1 MQREAIRLFRPAG
14 ETVAIT
20 GLGIAAPHGADPGAM
35 FDALMAGKSGLR
47 RWDGAADPVVAG
59 VVAFDPAR
67 WFTKLQMTGVDRV
80 SQLAVAAAESARA
93 DAGGIDGVDATRVG
107 VFVGCGMGGA
117 ISIETAFRS
126 YAASGRVPPLS
137 VPAGMGNAP
146 AAHIAM
152 RGGYQGPVLS
162 YCVACA
168 SSAVA
173 LAEAR
178 KALRAGEI
186 DVALAGGTEAM
197 LVPAIVRAWQSL
209 QTLAAPDPERI
220 ETSCRPFALDRSG
233 FVLAEGA
240 AFLMLE
246 SGARAQQRGARVYAE
261 LAGSGVSCDATH
273 LTKPDATGQAR
284 AIKGALQSAAL
295 RPSEV
300 GYCNAHGTATLA
312 GDVVECEALRSVWGT
327 DIDGLRVSSTKS
339 MHGHL
344 LGGAGALEA
353 VITVLA
359 LHRRQVPPT
368 AFCSRPDPKCTVNLV
383 REIGQDAPELRAAIS
398 NSFAFG
404 GTNVVLAF
412 RRCG

>member
-1 MQREAIRLFRPAG
+1 LSRPAA

-20 GLGIAAPHGADPGAM
+20 GLGVAAPHGLDAAAM
-35 FDALMAGKSGLR
+35 FEAMMAGKSGLR
-47 RWDGAADPVVAG
+47 RWDGASDPVVAG
-59 VVAFDPAR
+59 VVDFDPSR

-80 SQLAVAAAESARA
+80 SQLAVAAAELARD
-93 DAGGIDGVDATRVG
+93 DAGGCEGVDPTRVG

-117 ISIETAFRS
+117 ISIETAFRA
-126 YAASGRVPPLS
+126 YAANGRVPPLS

-146 AAHIAM
+146 AAHIAL
-152 RGGYQGPVLS
+152 RGRYQGPVLT

-173 LAEAR
+173 IAEAR

-186 DVALAGGTEAM
+186 DVAFAGGTEAM
-197 LVPAIVRAWQSL
+197 LVPAMVRAWQSL

-220 ETSCRPFALDRSG
+220 ESSCRPFSLDRSG

-240 AFLMLE
+240 AFLILE
-246 SGARAQQRGARVYAE
+246 TGTRAAQRGARVYAE
-261 LAGSGVSCDATH
+261 VTGGGMSCDATH
-273 LTKPDATGQAR
+273 LTKPDAAGQAR
-284 AIKGALQSAAL
+284 AIRSALQSAGL
-295 RPSEV
+295 QPSQV

-312 GDVVECEALRSVWGT
+312 GDVVECDALRSVWGA
-327 DIDGLRVSSTKS
+327 DIDRLRVSSTKS

-359 LHRRQVPPT
+359 LFRRQLPPT
-368 AFCSRPDPKCTVNLV
+368 AFCSRPDPKCAVNHV
-383 REIGQDAPELRAAIS
+383 RETGIDAPDLQAAIS

-412 RRCG
+412 ERAH

>member
-1 MQREAIRLFRPAG
+1 LSRSDADS
-14 ETVAIT
+14 VAVT
-20 GLGIAAPHGADPGAM
+20 GLGVVGPHGDDPGAM
-35 FDALMAGKSGLR
+35 FDALMAGTSGLR
-47 RWDGAADPVVAG
+47 RWDAVPDPVVVGA
-59 VVAFDPAR
+59 VRFDPAR
-67 WFTKLQMTGVDRV
+67 WFTKLQLTGVDRV
-80 SQLAVAAAESARA
+80 SQLAVAAAEMARA
-93 DAGGIDGVDATRVG
+93 DAALAEVDPIRVG

-126 YAASGRVPPLS
+126 YAAGGRVPPLS
-137 VPAGMGNAP
+137 IPAGMGNAP
-146 AAHIAM
+146 AAHVAM
-152 RGGYQGPVLS
+152 RGGYKGPVLS

-173 LAEAR
+173 IAEAGR
-178 KALRAGEI
+178 SIRTGEI

-209 QTLAAPDPERI
+209 QTLATPDPEHI

-240 AFLMLE
+240 AFLVLE
-246 SGARAQQRGARVYAE
+246 PTAAADRRGARIYAN
-261 LAGSGVSCDATH
+261 LLGSGISCDATH
-273 LTKPDATGQAR
+273 LTKPDASGQAR
-284 AIKGALQSAAL
+284 AIQGALRAAQL
-295 RPSEV
+295 DPAAV

-312 GDVVECEALRSVWGT
+312 GDIVECDALRSVWG
-327 DIDGLRVSSTKS
+327 DAVPGLRVSSTKS

-353 VITVLA
+353 MITVLA

-368 AFCSRPDPKCTVNLV
+368 AFCARPDPKCAVPLV
-383 REIGQDAPELRAAIS
+383 RGQGEEAPELRAAIS

-404 GTNVVLAF
+404 GTNVVLALA
-412 RRCG
+412 RHH